1 MDGWMDQSR
10 TNELAQR
17 KGREREIEQ
26 SIFLHAIIYLAR
38 GPLIL
43 FSRARMRGRAGQE
56 STTTT
61 QLFHGRALYF
71 MVEEMMP
78 LACTIIWTNHRAAF
92 NCRHKTFSSVRFV
105 CVGPPPSS
113 SSLRPIPCMSQ
124 ALSTPCTHACMHVCM
139 YVCMHHVAASRLH

>member
-1 MDGWMDQSR
+1 MDQSR

-17 KGREREIEQ
+17 KGRERERSSRAFSCMQLYI
-26 SIFLHAIIYLAR
+26 SPVALSNF
-38 GPLIL
+38 

-92 NCRHKTFSSVRFV
+92 NCRHMTFSSVRFV

-139 YVCMHHVAASRLH
+139 YIYVCMHHVAASRLH

>member
-17 KGREREIEQ
+17 KGRERERSSRAFSCMQLYI
-26 SIFLHAIIYLAR
+26 SPVALSNF
-38 GPLIL
+38 

-92 NCRHKTFSSVRFV
+92 NCRHMTFSSVRFV
-105 CVGPPPSS
+105 CVGPPSS
-113 SSLRPIPCMSQ
+113 SSLRPIPRMHMSE
-124 ALSTPCTHACMHVCM
+124 ALSLSTPCTHACMCVCM
-139 YVCMHHVAASRLH
+139 YASCSS

>member
-1 MDGWMDQSR
+1 MDQSR

-92 NCRHKTFSSVRFV
+92 NCRHARPF
-105 CVGPPPSS
+105 PPCDLCAWALRRRRPSARS
-113 SSLRPIPCMSQ
+113 HACICLKLSLSLYTM
-124 ALSTPCTHACMHVCM
+124 HACMHVCM
-139 YVCMHHVAASRLH
+139 YVCIM

>member
-1 MDGWMDQSR
+1 MDQSR

-105 CVGPPPSS
+105 CVGPPSS
-113 SSLRPIPCMSQ
+113 SSLRPIPRMHMSE
-124 ALSTPCTHACMHVCM
+124 ALSLSTPCTHACMCVCM
-139 YVCMHHVAASRLH
+139 YASCSS